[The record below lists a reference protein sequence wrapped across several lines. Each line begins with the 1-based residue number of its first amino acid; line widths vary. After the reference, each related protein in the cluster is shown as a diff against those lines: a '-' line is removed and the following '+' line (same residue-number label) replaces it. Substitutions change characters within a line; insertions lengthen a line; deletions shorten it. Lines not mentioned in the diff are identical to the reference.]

1 VLQPPVLVAVKESLW
16 LLSLFE
22 IIGKEYNLVFLPFLA
37 YLWANIFRRGINYQ
51 VVPYSMFMFGNDSP
65 IRARSLLLTTLMIT
79 SAFAM
84 IIAAPVS
91 ADSGRT
97 TGTEEIQV
105 SVTNDYY
112 DRTTTSTTSQ
122 ITVTILSS
130 NLDTNT
136 EYTLDWQLC
145 NYAWNNCN
153 LYEEI
158 SASPMNDPA
167 ESEGTIDLG
176 SGNMLI
182 STIITFTD
190 PGIMEIDYN
199 TNPETIT
206 GIDNESYYFEAV
218 LHVQNVYIAENSSNP
233 FVLGGEMIEASSY
246 MSTNENILKNTG
258 VTVNGEF
265 GLDYQ
270 NEWVLD
276 YEIECGLFEDGITT
290 PVDTYTFANNVLQ
303 ESYNSLNFE
312 LYGGNNDLVPTA
324 VSGTHHV
331 ECTLTRSIDSFVMGT
346 IVGNDFDVIDDTGN
360 QDDATITVSHAL
372 DSVEGWATVTIEA
385 IDLDAGQAYS
395 LVWEVDDN
403 TMSPVVDMD
412 DGSYEWVEGTDGVDT
427 HVIEF
432 RALDDST
439 DACFSVTFFAGVDAL
454 QTESA
459 ICWNQLSTSDMD
471 GDGVYDKD
479 DQCVNTPASVT
490 LPPGSNGC
498 ADSDNDGWDDSDEI
512 ACNTL
517 PGDAASTPIDIPDG
531 DGICNYLDED
541 DDDDGFL
548 DIVEDI
554 NQDGIVDPGETDP
567 LDANSFPANR
577 LPTCGLHYTL
587 EANGMPAAVTG
598 EAVIPALSP
607 AAAAAANAAPPPQV
621 TLPAGSY
628 YIIASCIDLDGDP
641 ITVQVNS
648 ISVGPLVGEVNAGA
662 IIEIGPDVAETLD
675 VTITWSD
682 GIDSAT
688 ATITVNLDG
697 SAAAPSNSGT
707 ILPGFTTGL
716 GIMAMLSAVFVFG
729 RSNELV
735 KTKSEILD
743 D

>member
-1 VLQPPVLVAVKESLW
+1 
-16 LLSLFE
+16 
-22 IIGKEYNLVFLPFLA
+22 
-37 YLWANIFRRGINYQ
+37 
-51 VVPYSMFMFGNDSP
+51 
-65 IRARSLLLTTLMIT
+65 
-79 SAFAM
+79 
-84 IIAAPVS
+84 
-91 ADSGRT
+91 
-97 TGTEEIQV
+97 
-105 SVTNDYY
+105 
-112 DRTTTSTTSQ
+112 
-122 ITVTILSS
+122 
-130 NLDTNT
+130 
-136 EYTLDWQLC
+136 
-145 NYAWNNCN
+145 
-153 LYEEI
+153 
-158 SASPMNDPA
+158 
-167 ESEGTIDLG
+167 
-176 SGNMLI
+176 
-182 STIITFTD
+182 
-190 PGIMEIDYN
+190 
-199 TNPETIT
+199 
-206 GIDNESYYFEAV
+206 
-218 LHVQNVYIAENSSNP
+218 
-233 FVLGGEMIEASSY
+233 
-246 MSTNENILKNTG
+246 
-258 VTVNGEF
+258 
-265 GLDYQ
+265 
-270 NEWVLD
+270 
-276 YEIECGLFEDGITT
+276 
-290 PVDTYTFANNVLQ
+290 
-303 ESYNSLNFE
+303 
-312 LYGGNNDLVPTA
+312 
-324 VSGTHHV
+324 
-331 ECTLTRSIDSFVMGT
+331 
-346 IVGNDFDVIDDTGN
+346 
-360 QDDATITVSHAL
+360 
-372 DSVEGWATVTIEA
+372 
-385 IDLDAGQAYS
+385 
-395 LVWEVDDN
+395 
-403 TMSPVVDMD
+403 
-412 DGSYEWVEGTDGVDT
+412 
-427 HVIEF
+427 
-432 RALDDST
+432 
-439 DACFSVTFFAGVDAL
+439 
-454 QTESA
+454 
-459 ICWNQLSTSDMD
+459 MD

-567 LDANSFPANR
+567 LDANSVPANR

-735 KTKSEILD
+735 KTKSEKSD

>member
-1 VLQPPVLVAVKESLW
+1 SGNNDLVPTAISGTHHVECTLTRNVDS
-16 LLSLFE
+16 FVMGT
-22 IIGKEYNLVFLPFLA
+22 IV
-37 YLWANIFRRGINYQ
+37 
-51 VVPYSMFMFGNDSP
+51 GNDFDV
-65 IRARSLLLTTLMIT
+65 IDAE
-79 SAFAM
+79 
-84 IIAAPVS
+84 
-91 ADSGRT
+91 T
-97 TGTEEIQV
+97 TGTETLDFQTL
-105 SVTNDYY
+105 SSTYF
-112 DRTTTSTTSQ
+112 DRTMDTTTTQ
-122 ITVTILSS
+122 ITVDVDFSDLYIGQAYSV
-130 NLDTNT
+130 
-136 EYTLDWQLC
+136 DWELC
-145 NYAWNNCN
+145 FYSWNNCN
-153 LYEEI
+153 LYEEATATSI
-158 SASPMNDPA
+158 NDPA
-167 ESEGTIDLG
+167 ETEGQFSIT
-176 SGNMLI
+176 
-182 STIITFTD
+182 STTGTHTESFTFTD
-190 PGIMEIDYN
+190 PGILEIDWN
-199 TNPETIT
+199 TNPETVT
-206 GIDNESYYFEAV
+206 GISNQSYYFEAV

-233 FVLGGEMIEASSY
+233 FILGGEMVEASSY

-258 VTVNGEF
+258 VSINGEF
-265 GLDYQ
+265 NLDYH
-270 NEWVLD
+270 NEYILE

-290 PVDTYTFANNVLQ
+290 PVDTYTFANNDIQ
-303 ESYNSLNFE
+303 EQNRDLRFE
-312 LYGGNNDLVPTA
+312 IYGGNNDLVPTA

-346 IVGNDFDVIDDTGN
+346 IIGNDFDVIDDTGN
-360 QDDATITVSHAL
+360 QDDATITVSHTV

-385 IDLDAGQAYS
+385 IDLDAGQSYS

-403 TMSPVVDMD
+403 TMNPVVDMD

-427 HVIEF
+427 HIIEF
-432 RALDDST
+432 RALGDST
-439 DACFSVTFFAGVDAL
+439 DACFSITFFAGVDTL

-479 DQCVNTPASVT
+479 DQCANTPASVT

-517 PGDAASTPIDIPDG
+517 PGDPASTPIDIPDV
-531 DGICNYLDED
+531 DGICNYLDDD

-587 EANGMPAAVTG
+587 EADGMPAAVTG

-641 ITVQVNS
+641 ITVQVNG

-682 GIDSAT
+682 GTDSAT

-707 ILPGFTTGL
+707 LLPGFTTGL
-716 GIMAMLSAVFVFG
+716 GIMAMLSAVFIFG
-729 RSNELV
+729 RRNELV
-735 KTKSEILD
+735 
-743 D
+743 